1 MRGEYWGHVTS
12 SPPITA
18 HLDVVPGGVLVT
30 RGLGLPGL
38 DDGEGVAAE
47 LLEQPGGDA
56 ARALLNMETSKNIFA
71 KTRERDP
78 KHKNCQCHCVL
89 LDSDE
94 GYFRELSEESVHYS

>member
-1 MRGEYWGHVTS
+1 MREEHWGHVTS

-56 ARALLNMETSKNIFA
+56 ARALLNMEIL
-71 KTRERDP
+71 
-78 KHKNCQCHCVL
+78 Q
-89 LDSDE
+89 
-94 GYFRELSEESVHYS
+94 

>member
-56 ARALLNMETSKNIFA
+56 ARALLNMETT
-71 KTRERDP
+71 TRERDA
-78 KHKNCQCHCVL
+78 KHKKYKRSIIVGVIVMK
-89 LDSDE
+89 DE
-94 GYFRELSEESVHYS
+94 GYFREISDESVHYS

>member
-38 DDGEGVAAE
+38 DDGVGVAAE

-56 ARALLNMETSKNIFA
+56 ARALLNMET
-71 KTRERDP
+71 
-78 KHKNCQCHCVL
+78 L
-89 LDSDE
+89 
-94 GYFRELSEESVHYS
+94 